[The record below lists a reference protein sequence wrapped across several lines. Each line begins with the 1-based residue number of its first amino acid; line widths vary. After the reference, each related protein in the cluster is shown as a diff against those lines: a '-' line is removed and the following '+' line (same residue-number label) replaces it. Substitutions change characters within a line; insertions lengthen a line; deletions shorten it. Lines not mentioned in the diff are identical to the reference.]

1 MIINMKVESK
11 ILPLSKLKI
20 NPNNPRFIRDDKYR
34 QLIKS
39 IKDFPEMKEL
49 REIVCN
55 DSFVVLG
62 GNMRLRALKELGFK
76 ETLCK
81 IVSGLTEDQENEFV
95 IKDNL
100 NYGEWDF
107 DILANEFDENELS
120 DYGFDVISRE
130 INDEKKVSMIK
141 KHFTYENGTYTDDGL
156 PYPITIIV
164 TEKDYNDW
172 LEIKNKLSI
181 TNDRDAF
188 FHIIQDKRI

>member
-1 MIINMKVESK
+1 MKVESK